1 MLQSFP
7 DGPTLSLQKEALR
20 RVREMQQKAQQSIEQ
35 TNAFAAMNRPTAQES
50 ASFSPQRQG
59 QPFVPNGGAAQQTAS
74 FSQQPP
80 PPQQNMPRQSAGAQ
94 QNAAPPFGA
103 QPQQRP
109 QAQQNTRSQNSAAPP
124 FGAQQRPP
132 NRAQGNPQQNT
143 APQGGIPRG
152 IMDLL
157 SRQGLGGSLGGI
169 SESVQSTISSVSQPV
184 ADLLES
190 FGIDGEKLIILLIM
204 WAIFNEHQDNKLLLM
219 ALGYLLL

>member
-80 PPQQNMPRQSAGAQ
+80 PPQQNIPRQSAGAQ
-94 QNAAPPFGA
+94 QNNAQPFGA
-103 QPQQRP
+103 QP
-109 QAQQNTRSQNSAAPP
+109 
-124 FGAQQRPP
+124 QQRPP